1 VRTNE
6 DCHMSSSSQ
15 ASANPFDRLIKA
27 LMSTLSLKIV
37 MALTGL
43 GGALFVLVHMAGNL
57 QMFLGRDAYN
67 EYAAFMQG
75 LGAAKWA
82 ARLGLIT
89 ILVAHVGAAV
99 LLVRRN
105 QKARPDHYA
114 ELRPRATSL
123 AALYMA
129 ELGFVLLF
137 FIIYHIAHFTLG
149 AVHTDFGGVDYMAL
163 QQATEDGGTRRDLY
177 AHVVMSFQQPL
188 IASLYILSSIA
199 LAMHLSHGATSM
211 FKSVGFGIG
220 RWKVPF
226 EVVGPA
232 FGVIVGLGNISMP
245 LAVWAGFIG
254 GN

>member
-1 VRTNE
+1 
-6 DCHMSSSSQ
+6 MSSSSQ
-15 ASANPFDRLIKA
+15 ASAGQPSLPPFDRLVKA

-43 GGALFVLVHMAGNL
+43 LGALFVLVHMAGNL

-75 LGAAKWA
+75 LGAFKWL
-82 ARLGLIT
+82 ARIGLLT
-89 ILVAHVGAAV
+89 ILFAHVGAAV
-99 LLVRRN
+99 LLVQRN
-105 QKARPDHYA
+105 QRARPERYA
-114 ELRPRATSL
+114 ELRPRRTSL

-129 ELGFVLLF
+129 ELGIVLLF
-137 FIIYHIAHFTLG
+137 FIVYHIAHFTLG
-149 AVHTDFGGVDYMAL
+149 VVHTEFGDVDYMAL
-163 QQATEDGGTRRDLY
+163 QQMTEDGGTRRDLY
-177 AHVVMSFQQPL
+177 SHVVMSFQQPL
-188 IASLYILSSIA
+188 IASLYIISSIA

-211 FKSVGFGIG
+211 FKSVGLGIG
-220 RWKVPF
+220 RWQVPF

>member
-1 VRTNE
+1 
-6 DCHMSSSSQ
+6 MSSSNH
-15 ASANPFDRLIKA
+15 ASAGQANLPPFDRLIKA

-75 LGAAKWA
+75 LGAIKWV
-82 ARLGLIT
+82 ARLGLLG
-89 ILVAHVGAAV
+89 ILTAHVGAAV
-99 LLVRRN
+99 LLVQRN
-105 QKARPDHYA
+105 QRARPERYA
-114 ELRPRATSL
+114 ELRPRRTSL
-123 AALYMA
+123 PALYMA
-129 ELGFVLLF
+129 ELGVVLLF

-149 AVHTDFGGVDYMAL
+149 EVHSVFSGEDYAAL
-163 QQATEDGGTRRDLY
+163 QQVTEAGVVRRDLY
-177 AHVVMSFQQPL
+177 SHVVMSFQQPL
-188 IASLYILSSIA
+188 IASTYIVASIA

-211 FKSVGFGIG
+211 FKSIGLGVG
-220 RWKVPF
+220 RWQVPF